1 MVVSIDKT
9 IEPVVT
15 PIGTDKSITPGLQF
29 TLKVISDEPYYEIPI
44 HIDGLL
50 LSENDTI
57 IATLSTHE
65 LPQSQTT
72 SSEMTLVRARDLTHL
87 DREFNRPL
95 QRDINLIAWLNKE
108 SIDRINILRQKHD
121 GDVFFKI
128 QLSII
133 TFYFNIALHHTLFLD
148 PARYGL
154 RKYFSVDQREEIM
167 ISTFNRNGFS
177 SSIENGWLLSS
188 YREPYFLK
196 VYKYVDKTTVKIV
209 ESEWIKKFAPKLGLG
224 TYFIVEVPAKG
235 VLKDAWSLVEEAEE
249 AFNRWDIN
257 SVYAKC
263 REVGFLLD
271 NLIQRSNLNDF
282 VKKEK
287 WRRAYGRFENL
298 ASLGLHIEELKKS
311 PNYKPEDIKIT
322 PEDCRHLLIITKSL
336 IKYAEDLGICL
347 TSR

>member
-9 IEPVVT
+9 KEPVVT
-15 PIGTDKSITPGLQF
+15 PIGTDKSISPGLQF
-29 TLKVISDEPYYEIPI
+29 TLKVNFSDPAYEIPI

-50 LSENDTI
+50 LSEDDTI

-65 LPQSQTT
+65 LQQSQTT
-72 SSEMTLVRARDLTHL
+72 PSEMTLVRARDLTYL
-87 DREFNRPL
+87 DREFNRSL

-108 SIDRINILRQKHD
+108 SIDRINILRQKYD

-133 TFYFNIALHHTLFLD
+133 TFYFNIAL
-148 PARYGL
+148 
-154 RKYFSVDQREEIM
+154 
-167 ISTFNRNGFS
+167 NRNGFS
-177 SSIENGWLLSS
+177 TSIENGWLLSS
-188 YREPYFLK
+188 YKEPYFLK
-196 VYKYVDKTTVKIV
+196 VYKYVDNTTVKIV

-271 NLIQRSNLNDF
+271 NLIQQSNLNDF

-336 IKYAEDLGICL
+336 IKYAEDLGI
-347 TSR
+347 R